1 MNEKL
6 NGWKLFTKFSGK
18 GMYNIDFKKDTEK
31 SPSVF
36 LKRFFTSSNPRS
48 DDNLSNNVIKDSFN
62 INNLLYKMKYDTTGN
77 ECNFSQSDEL
87 MSIETQSVKGSI
99 KGNNLVKLNDSHNK
113 NINRARSVSLLKN
126 SNIKKIESKRKVDMI
141 QLLKSEIIKEKLNEE
156 IENDIQIKKNVNI
169 QNNKLN
175 SRKIITYINNRD
187 KENKI

>member
-1 MNEKL
+1 
-6 NGWKLFTKFSGK
+6 
-18 GMYNIDFKKDTEK
+18 
-31 SPSVF
+31 
-36 LKRFFTSSNPRS
+36 
-48 DDNLSNNVIKDSFN
+48 
-62 INNLLYKMKYDTTGN
+62 MKYDTTGN
-77 ECNFSQSDEL
+77 ECNFSQIDEL

>member
-36 LKRFFTSSNPRS
+36 LKRFFTSSNPRI